1 MNSEQVAI
9 SKVNEITVEDV
20 KLILSHSKFHN
31 NKFKFITFNAS
42 DKMLGFLADYWKL
55 RVAIKD
61 DGQRKVL
68 PYFIKAVSRSNSS
81 KADMVKEMNLF
92 DKELQFYSVVKEAM
106 DIPGIKI
113 WSAKFVTA
121 LSDAIVFED
130 LNELQYKLRNKH
142 DRFDM
147 AHTLQALRTLA
158 NFHAASI
165 IFEEN
170 KKKELQQSYTIA
182 EQFKELADPG
192 GYRDT
197 DPWFTQCKK
206 GALEA
211 IKVFSEYSKDNY
223 TIKMIESR
231 WDYVWKSAL
240 ALGNVSSKH
249 RNVICHRD
257 LWNNNILFHYKKI
270 DDTAD
275 LEPDDCLFVDFQ
287 ATCIQPLVADVML
300 MMYCNLEPK
309 YREENITMFLNYYHQ
324 ELRMILYGFG
334 VSIDEIL
341 EKEEFFALAEQYRLW
356 GLVLCACLIPQ
367 FWVDDELTT
376 NIFGDSASFVDIMVK
391 DKATFIKK
399 MMQVNP
405 DYKKNVMAIFDEIV
419 ERYCI

>member
-1 MNSEQVAI
+1 
-9 SKVNEITVEDV
+9 
-20 KLILSHSKFHN
+20 
-31 NKFKFITFNAS
+31 
-42 DKMLGFLADYWKL
+42 MLGFLADYWKL
-55 RVAIKD
+55 KVAIKD
-61 DGQRKVL
+61 DGKRKVL
-68 PYFIKAVSRSNSS
+68 SYFIKAISRSNSS

-92 DKELQFYSVVKEAM
+92 DKELQFYSVIKEVL
-106 DIPGIKI
+106 DIPGLKP
-113 WSAKFVTA
+113 WSAKYVTA
-121 LSDAIVFED
+121 LNDAIVFED
-130 LNELQYKLRNKH
+130 LNDLQYKLRNKH

-170 KKKELQQSYTIA
+170 KKKELQTYTICD
-182 EQFKELADPG
+182 QFKDLADPG
-192 GYRDT
+192 GYRDA

-211 IKVFSEYSKDNY
+211 IKIFSVYSKDNH

-231 WDYVWKSAL
+231 WDDVWKSAL
-240 ALGNVSSKH
+240 DLGNVSSKH

-275 LEPDDCLFVDFQ
+275 QEPDDCLLVDFQ

-300 MMYCNLEPK
+300 LLYCNLEPK
-309 YREENITMFLNYYHQ
+309 FREENMTMFLNYYHQ
-324 ELRMILYGFG
+324 ELRMVLCGFG
-334 VSIDEIL
+334 VSIDQVL
-341 EKEEFFALAEQYRLW
+341 VKEEFFASAEQYRLW

-376 NIFGDSASFVDIMVK
+376 HIFGDSASFVEIMVK

-399 MMQVNP
+399 MMQANP
-405 DYKKNVMAIFDEIV
+405 HYKKNVMAIFDEIV
-419 ERYCI
+419 QRYCI